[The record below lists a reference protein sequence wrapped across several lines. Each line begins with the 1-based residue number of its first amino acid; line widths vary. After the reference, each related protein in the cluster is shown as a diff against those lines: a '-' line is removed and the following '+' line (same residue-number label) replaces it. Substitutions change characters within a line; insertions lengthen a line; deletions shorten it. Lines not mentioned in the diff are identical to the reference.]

1 MACIIKVK
9 TKGLKRFGGVGIG
22 MLSIK
27 NGKPF
32 VSAGG
37 DIFELHE
44 AIKVLKQLN
53 AMPRFDAKNELI
65 DAQIIGF

>member
-1 MACIIKVK
+1 MACTIKVK

-22 MLSIK
+22 MLFIK

-37 DIFELHE
+37 DIFKLHE
-44 AIKVLKQLN
+44 AIAVLKQLN